1 MVGVVSRWIL
11 FDRKGR
17 VCAVDAILLL
27 HRTHRLLLLSLTIIL
42 RHLPGSEPFKGQR
55 IVMTRDRC
63 GGCMSTACLMKLN
76 ARGMPRVFL
85 QAAEQVL
92 AFPSGDGIP

>member
-1 MVGVVSRWIL
+1 
-11 FDRKGR
+11 
-17 VCAVDAILLL
+17 
-27 HRTHRLLLLSLTIIL
+27 
-42 RHLPGSEPFKGQR
+42 
-55 IVMTRDRC
+55 MTRDRC